1 MSWGVMWGLIYRSGT
16 RQRLVFVAWL
26 DLVDITD
33 PSSSLAQRPPSTV
46 LKSADTKE
54 YLEYLGEAYSYFL
67 EGDDD
72 AHSALTADF
81 AGAIEAEHARN
92 EERTKEIEATN
103 DAIAQQIQ
111 EVLERP
117 NKSRTCRP

>member
-1 MSWGVMWGLIYRSGT
+1 M
-16 RQRLVFVAWL
+16 
-26 DLVDITD
+26 
-33 PSSSLAQRPPSTV
+33 
-46 LKSADTKE
+46 LKSAATKE

-92 EERTKEIEATN
+92 EERAKELDEIN
-103 DAIAQQIQ
+103 DGIAQQIQ
-111 EVLERP
+111 EVREI
-117 NKSRTCRP
+117 K